1 MSNRLT
7 PLGLASSSLPV
18 LCPQALSIRLRLRD
32 PLPPTTTQ
40 QQSSFYSSPSQPPQQ
55 DSSPASSLVEEL
67 DHGRPTNLAEF
78 EFMLR
83 AGESND
89 TLALDVG

>member
-1 MSNRLT
+1 MSNL
-7 PLGLASSSLPV
+7 LGLTSSSLPV

-32 PLPPTTTQ
+32 LLPPTTT